1 MVVASSFLDR
11 CLFEFSVVLHMNFE
25 DRCLL
30 VTPGG
35 VVHDLKLPAYLRVGH
50 THMCIKETR
59 HRVRE
64 SILLYMHSRDLEAC
78 DEAARD
84 VFPLLNMQES
94 VDQGSESM
102 FRHLL
107 AWPTRHAI
115 RCGT

>member
-1 MVVASSFLDR
+1 MILNFQHTYIPTYALGIPTCASKKPDIES
-11 CLFEFSVVLHMNFE
+11 
-25 DRCLL
+25 
-30 VTPGG
+30 
-35 VVHDLKLPAYLRVGH
+35 
-50 THMCIKETR
+50 
-59 HRVRE
+59 E